1 MRQRKSWFWPFKTIL
16 VFLAHTAAWLRA
28 MPIWGGSTKQARSS
42 PGCAPLRLWSCR
54 AICCIYAT
62 PRIASFC
69 CRACAWRRAKKHEAD
84 RLSAVL
90 CRHHDPGMAAFLEPA
105 GTLLLGLGASAGL
118 ARDLRDRLPLRARG
132 VDHPALP
139 ALHPGCG
146 LHRPRADRDDPV
158 IQRHADLVV
167 DGLRPGDGEHANP
180 DGEPAAALVFID
192 GEIARRG
199 RPLGGA
205 GLCLSGDC
213 LALGHR
219 PAVVRLHHGAAGADP
234 GGADDGGARAAAV
247 LGDPA
252 AGEFRQRDELR
263 YLSDVLRLLR
273 TLPAVARQ
281 GGKPL
286 GLRCR

>member
-16 VFLAHTAAWLRA
+16 VFLAHTAPWLRA

-62 PRIASFC
+62 LRIASFC
-69 CRACAWRRAKKHEAD
+69 CRACAWRWVTQHEAD
-84 RLSAVL
+84 RLSALL
-90 CRHHDPGMAAFLEPA
+90 CRHHDPRMAAVPEPA
-105 GTLLLGLGASAGL
+105 RTLLFGLGPSARL
-118 ARDLRDRLPLRARG
+118 ARNFRDRLSLRAPG
-132 VDHPALP
+132 VDHPALRD
-139 ALHPGCG
+139 LHSVRG
-146 LHRPRADRDDPV
+146 LHCPRADRDDPV
-158 IQRHADLVV
+158 VQRDAELAV
-167 DGLRPGDGEHANP
+167 DGLRPRDGEHANP

-199 RPLGGA
+199 RPLGAA

-234 GGADDGGARAAAV
+234 GGADDGGYRAAAV

-252 AGEFRQRDELR
+252 AGDFRQRDELR

-286 GLRCR
+286 GLLCL